1 MGATLQLPF
10 ARYGKT
16 SELLELKG
24 NRRLIGLTPD
34 AETALGSKLVVGNE
48 ILGFGSEG
56 SGLSVELLA
65 ACDEKL
71 SIPMSNDVNSLNV
84 AAAAAISIWEFQQR
98 VRS

>member
-34 AETALGSKLVVGNE
+34 AETTVGSKLAGGNE

-71 SIPMSNDVNSLNV
+71 SIPMSNDVSSLNV